1 MELVVQKYGGSSLS
15 SVEKIQKVA
24 RKIAKRVNEGPKLI
38 VVVSAMGSTTD
49 RLEEL
54 AHEISSKPGPREM
67 DMLVTTGEQIS
78 ASLVAMAL
86 KELQVTA
93 ISLNAF
99 QAEINTNSIHTDAN
113 IENINGEK
121 LKQYLDGNDV
131 LIVTGFQGISE
142 EGNITTLGRGGSDTS
157 AVALAGAVNAS
168 CEIYSDFPG
177 IFTTDPR
184 IYPDAKKLEQVS
196 YDEILEMARLGAN
209 VLHPRAVAIAKKYEI
224 PLVCAG
230 TFSDEEGTLISSEPI
245 EEAVVTGLSVMEN
258 QTQVTI
264 SNLPPDHKVVNK
276 MFKYLGDKQLNIDMI
291 SIINIDDSLNLSF
304 SYVEKDKNYFKKALD
319 DFQENFKKSN
329 ITHEH
334 NFIKLSVVGLG
345 MRKEGGV
352 ASRFFNALDSLPI
365 NLVTTSEIK
374 ISCLLDNQYKKQA
387 VAALAEE
394 FNL

>member
-1 MELVVQKYGGSSLS
+1 M
-15 SVEKIQKVA
+15 
-24 RKIAKRVNEGPKLI
+24 N
-38 VVVSAMGSTTD
+38 
-49 RLEEL
+49 
-54 AHEISSKPGPREM
+54 
-67 DMLVTTGEQIS
+67 
-78 ASLVAMAL
+78 
-86 KELQVTA
+86 
-93 ISLNAF
+93 
-99 QAEINTNSIHTDAN
+99 
-113 IENINGEK
+113 
-121 LKQYLDGNDV
+121 
-131 LIVTGFQGISE
+131 
-142 EGNITTLGRGGSDTS
+142 
-157 AVALAGAVNAS
+157 
-168 CEIYSDFPG
+168 
-177 IFTTDPR
+177 
-184 IYPDAKKLEQVS
+184 QVS

-230 TFSDEEGTLISSEPI
+230 TFSDEDGTLISSEPI

-264 SNLPPDHKVVNK
+264 SNLPPDHKVINK
-276 MFKYLGDKQLNIDMI
+276 MFRYLGDKQLNIDMI
-291 SIINIDDSLNLSF
+291 SIINIADSLNLSF

-319 DFQENFKKSN
+319 DFQDNFKNSN

-374 ISCLLDNQYKKQA
+374 ISCLLDRQYKKQA

>member
-24 RKIAKRVNEGPKLI
+24 RKIADRVDGGPKLV

-54 AHEISSKPGPREM
+54 AHEISSEPKPREM

-78 ASLVAMAL
+78 ASLVAMSL
-86 KELQVTA
+86 REFQIKA

-113 IENINGEK
+113 IENINAKK

-157 AVALAGAVNAS
+157 AVALAGALNAS

-184 IYPDAKKLEQVS
+184 IYPEAKKLNQVS

-230 TFSDEEGTLISSEPI
+230 TFSDEDGTLISSEPI

-291 SIINIDDSLNLSF
+291 SIINIADSLNLSF
-304 SYVEKDKNYFKKALD
+304 SYVERDKNYFKKALD
-319 DFQENFKKSN
+319 DFQESFKKSN

-374 ISCLLDNQYKKQA
+374 ISCLFDRQYKKQA